1 MTAKYRDDVEV
12 DVVIVGAGPS
22 SAVTAKRLSQEGVR
36 VVVLERGD
44 WQDYST
50 MRADETDYELSPGRD
65 WSTRPHERARP
76 WDQPVD
82 ESESDVGVMIWNG
95 VGGSAVG
102 YAAQWHRNMPS
113 DFRTRSL
120 DGVGDDWPLSYEEL
134 APYYRRVE
142 RDFGI
147 SGLNGDPAFPDTD
160 YPMPPVR
167 LREWGER
174 IGRAHNELGWHW
186 WPASNAI
193 ATVPYGP
200 LRPNTE
206 RGTEM
211 AGSPDGSK
219 STPDVTHWPD
229 AIRDGVELRVRSTAI
244 RIEMNAA
251 GLAKGVVYLDENGR
265 ERMQRAKLVVL
276 AANGVHTPW
285 LLLRSADRRHPDGLA
300 NSSGLVGKRLMMH
313 PMSTVVGVF
322 DDVID
327 SWQGAWGQQAYSMQ
341 FYETDQSR
349 GFVRGAKWSL
359 TPAGGPLATTMEYPW
374 GHADFWGEGFHRTV
388 QSRMGHAASWSIISE
403 DLPHERNEVRISD
416 TVRDANGM
424 LVPKL
429 VYRLDENSNKLLRWH
444 EARAIE
450 SWTAAGARSTVVAPA
465 IRNVGWHLLGT
476 TKMGDDPRTS
486 VVDGEGRT
494 HDIPNLFVFDG
505 STFPTSSGTNPTA
518 TVVALALRNTERM
531 LRNRASQE
539 VPS

>member
-1 MTAKYRDDVEV
+1 MTAKYRDDTEV

-22 SAVTAKRLSQEGVR
+22 SAVAAKRLSEEGVS

-65 WSTRPHERARP
+65 WNTRPHERARP

-113 DFRTRSL
+113 DFRTRTL

-142 RDFGI
+142 RDFGV

-174 IGRAHNELGWHW
+174 VGRAHNELGWHW

-219 STPDVTHWPD
+219 STPDITHWPE
-229 AIRDGVELRVRSTAI
+229 AIRNGVELRVLSTVV
-244 RIEMNAA
+244 RVEVNLA
-251 GLAKGVVYLDENGR
+251 GLAKGVVYLDRHGQ
-265 ERMQRAKLVVL
+265 ERMQRAKLVIL

-285 LLLRSADRRHPDGLA
+285 LLLRSTSTRFPDGLA

-374 GHADFWGEGFHRTV
+374 GRADFWGEDFHRTV

-403 DLPHERNEVRISD
+403 DLPREQNEVRISD

-444 EARAIE
+444 EQRAIE
-450 SWTAAGARSTVVAPA
+450 SWMTAGARSTVVAPA

-476 TKMGDDPRTS
+476 TKMGDDPATS
-486 VVDGEGRT
+486 VVDGQGRS
-494 HDIPNLFVFDG
+494 HDIPNLFIFDG

-518 TVVALALRNTERM
+518 TVVALALRNTEK
-531 LRNRASQE
+531 LLQNRNSQE